1 MLLADQEEVSE
12 PSLSAPG
19 KGVIRNDR
27 LLELMGV
34 SMSEASS
41 SAGCS
46 AYSLD
51 DERPAAVA
59 PLRILSPHMPQ
70 LKHTTWFCVPGCD
83 CYLDS
88 KDTVN
93 DADPGDA
100 EELSVDEQYV
110 VEDSPLQEGFFS
122 RTHMNKT
129 SQKLL
134 RRSTTFE
141 PDFHV
146 RMKQFLLKNQQK
158 REKSRQSLAVEEDP
172 VIVPMPRINQRS
184 KCIPRSISHLLA
196 WNHEKESKLTRMR
209 DAESARQ
216 EATYVGKPSLSKR
229 SVSMFSKRQD
239 EVALCKVEDR
249 LHLLGLIYQY
259 QQEERKRAEERQASL
274 GLYPRLAPHSANAQR
289 RRRFSVH
296 ERLYQL
302 SKRKSANNNNNR
314 ERNEEGREG
323 HRRRE
328 RSVNKK
334 SIANTV
340 ERLHGLDKQY
350 KQNQLRLSDERK
362 QYFESLRRQVRWKN
376 ANDARHSQQRQLEET
391 LAMTECTF
399 RNPFYQKAWN
409 ALDTGRAKKEGNK
422 DSSAAFFKRCMVW
435 LDKRDR
441 QVAREKKAFQ
451 ERQLEECTFKPRTTA
466 RPPKYLAAKHRA
478 SNQLDDA
485 SASSSPAAFLDCS
498 TASSPERR
506 ELSAEELLTRLY
518 SALDLQALAGQTSP
532 ELSPLGSGDEGAHG
546 FPNGGKVNDCPGH
559 FGHIELARPMYHMG
573 FIKEVLK
580 ILRSVC
586 FHCSKVL
593 SDERDHRFRSAMKIK
608 NGKRRLKAVYE
619 ICSNKSMCEYGEEAD
634 MEKMREDLNIGLQG
648 GLDDKSKPKEGG
660 HGGCGGLQPKYRKQ
674 GIKLLVEFPEQM
686 EDVPGSGDRKQNLPA
701 AKVLSIFKNISD
713 EDCYALGLD
722 PRWARPDW
730 LIMTLMPVPPP
741 HVRPSVAIDGM
752 ARGEDDLTHN
762 LASIVKANLALL
774 NCVRKGEPSHIIEQ
788 FEQLLQFHLAT
799 FLNNEQP
806 GLPQAQQRS
815 GKPLKTLRQR
825 LRGKEGRIRGNLMG
839 KRVDFSARTVITA
852 DPNIDIDQVGV
863 PRSIAM
869 NLTVPERVTPFNMN
883 YMHQLIANGP
893 LEHPG
898 AKYIIRED
906 GNRIDLRYIKNKS
919 DLALKCGW
927 IVERHL
933 RDDDLVLFNRQP
945 SLHKMS
951 IMCHRVK
958 VFDWSTFRLNL
969 SVTSPYNADFDGDE
983 MNLHVPQSMTARADA
998 QELMMVHK
1006 VIITPQ
1012 SNRPVMSIVQDSL
1025 LGAQKFTKRDIFLHK
1040 DWVMN
1045 LLMWVS
1051 NWDGKV
1057 PTPAI
1062 LVPKKGELG
1071 KYTPIWTGKQIF
1083 SAIVPAINFTG
1094 FSSTHNSK
1102 EKFSDLSPI
1111 DSRVII
1117 QQGELLAGIIDKK
1130 IIGSSAGGL
1139 VHITML
1145 EKGPDETKR
1154 LLGAIQQLV
1163 NNWLV
1168 GRSFTVGVSDTIA
1181 DVSTLKTIVDI
1192 ITQAKVQ
1199 VHDLVVRGQKGK
1211 LETQPGR
1218 TMVESFEG
1226 LVNIVLNTARDQ
1238 AGREA
1243 QGSLDETNNIKATVT
1258 SGSKGSFINISQI
1271 IACVGQQNVE
1281 GKRIPYGFNH
1291 RTLPHYGKDDLG
1303 PESRGFVEN
1312 SYLKGLTPQEFF
1324 FHAMGGREG
1333 LIDTAVK
1340 TAETGY
1346 IQRRLVKAMESV
1358 MTRYDG
1364 TVRNAQ
1370 GEIIQ
1375 FLYGEDGMDAVW
1387 VEKQRFE
1394 SHKLNKVQFE
1404 KKYVFDPSDED
1415 LGCVPNCPD
1424 QLYLEPDII
1433 KDIRTNQR
1441 TQQLLREELNQLQ
1454 KDRVNLRVI
1463 LASRGQGQESDN
1475 AAQIPV
1481 NIRRLVENAQQLFS
1495 IDMRK
1500 PSSLHPSHI
1509 IEGVKELCKKII
1521 VVQGDDRLSIEAQE
1535 NATLFFQILLRS
1547 TLASKCVTLE
1557 HRLTETAFE
1566 WLMGEIESKF
1576 TSALVSAGE
1585 MAGVVG
1591 AQSIGEPATQMTLNT
1606 FHYAGVSAKNVTLG
1620 VPRLKEIMNIAK
1632 DVRTPSLRIFL
1643 TPDCAHDADKAK
1655 FIQSQLEY
1663 TTLADVT
1670 ANTSIY
1676 YDPDPMNTVVEEDQ
1690 EFVASYYEMPDED
1703 TPIARSPWL
1712 LRIELNPKMM
1722 ADKKLTMGEIA
1733 AQVESEYGQDL
1744 SCIFTDDNA
1753 DRLVLRIR
1761 IMSDEEE
1768 KLQRSGETAVGQED
1782 DTFLKRV
1789 EHNMLTQMKLRGIEG
1804 VKKVYIR
1811 EGPST
1816 HWFDDVGFKM
1826 MNEWML
1832 DTDGTNLLDV
1842 MCYPQVDATRTIS
1855 NDIVEII
1862 QVLGIE
1868 AVRRALLNEI
1878 RQVISF
1884 DGAYVNYRHLACLCD
1899 VMTFRGHLMAITR
1912 HGINRDDSGPLV
1924 RCSFEETVEI
1934 LMDAAMFSE
1943 GDPLT
1948 GVSENIM
1955 LGQLA
1960 PLGTGIM
1967 DLVLDAKKLANA
1979 IEYEASEIQQVMQ
1992 GLDNEWRSPDQ
2003 GPGTPMATPFAST
2016 PGFSASSPFSPGGG
2030 SFSPAAGAF
2039 SPMASPASP
2048 GFMAASPAHSPAS
2061 PLNPTSPAYS
2071 PMSPAYSP
2079 TSPAYSPTSPAYSP
2093 TSPAYSPTSPA
2104 YSPTSPAYSP
2114 TSPAYSPTSPAYS
2127 PTSPAYSPT
2136 SPAYSPTSPAY
2147 SPTSPAYSPTSPA
2160 YSPTSPA
2167 YSPTSPAYSPTSP
2180 AYSPTSPAYSPT
2192 SPAYSP
2198 TSPAYSPTSPAYSPT
2213 SPAYTP
2219 AYSPTSPAYS
2229 PTSPAYSPTSPAYSP
2244 TSPAY
2249 SPTSPA
2255 YSPTSPAY
2263 SPTSPAYSPTSP
2275 AYSPTSPSY
2284 SPASPEYN
2292 PTEGYNPTASGYSP
2306 TDADEKKEEEDAK

>member
-1 MLLADQEEVSE
+1 MASTQFSYSSARLRRVKYLQFGVFSPEE
-12 PSLSAPG
+12 
-19 KGVIRNDR
+19 IRAMSVTKQTKVNDR
-27 LLELMGV
+27 IIPDGISRPETYLNGHPVIGGIGDPRMGTCDFR
-34 SMSEASS
+34 AR
-41 SAGCS
+41 C
-46 AYSLD
+46 
-51 DERPAAVA
+51 
-59 PLRILSPHMPQ
+59 
-70 LKHTTWFCVPGCD
+70 KTCD
-83 CYLDS
+83 C
-88 KDTVN
+88 
-93 DADPGDA
+93 
-100 EELSVDEQYV
+100 
-110 VEDSPLQEGFFS
+110 
-122 RTHMNKT
+122 
-129 SQKLL
+129 
-134 RRSTTFE
+134 
-141 PDFHV
+141 
-146 RMKQFLLKNQQK
+146 
-158 REKSRQSLAVEEDP
+158 
-172 VIVPMPRINQRS
+172 
-184 KCIPRSISHLLA
+184 
-196 WNHEKESKLTRMR
+196 
-209 DAESARQ
+209 
-216 EATYVGKPSLSKR
+216 TYS
-229 SVSMFSKRQD
+229 
-239 EVALCKVEDR
+239 
-249 LHLLGLIYQY
+249 
-259 QQEERKRAEERQASL
+259 
-274 GLYPRLAPHSANAQR
+274 
-289 RRRFSVH
+289 
-296 ERLYQL
+296 
-302 SKRKSANNNNNR
+302 
-314 ERNEEGREG
+314 
-323 HRRRE
+323 
-328 RSVNKK
+328 
-334 SIANTV
+334 
-340 ERLHGLDKQY
+340 
-350 KQNQLRLSDERK
+350 
-362 QYFESLRRQVRWKN
+362 
-376 ANDARHSQQRQLEET
+376 
-391 LAMTECTF
+391 
-399 RNPFYQKAWN
+399 
-409 ALDTGRAKKEGNK
+409 
-422 DSSAAFFKRCMVW
+422 
-435 LDKRDR
+435 
-441 QVAREKKAFQ
+441 
-451 ERQLEECTFKPRTTA
+451 
-466 RPPKYLAAKHRA
+466 
-478 SNQLDDA
+478 
-485 SASSSPAAFLDCS
+485 
-498 TASSPERR
+498 
-506 ELSAEELLTRLY
+506 
-518 SALDLQALAGQTSP
+518 
-532 ELSPLGSGDEGAHG
+532 GS
-546 FPNGGKVNDCPGH
+546 GGKVNDCPGH

-713 EDCYALGLD
+713 EDCHALGLD
-722 PRWARPDW
+722 SRWARPDW

-852 DPNIDIDQVGV
+852 DPNLAIDQVGV

-951 IMCHRVK
+951 IMSHRVK

-1012 SNRPVMSIVQDSL
+1012 SNRPVMGIVQDSL
-1025 LGAQKFTKRDIFLHK
+1025 LGAQKFTKRDIFVSK

-1083 SAIVPAINFTG
+1083 SAIIPAINFTG
-1094 FSSTHNSK
+1094 FSSTHKSS

-1117 QQGELLAGIIDKK
+1117 QQGELLAGIVDKK

-1139 VHITML
+1139 IHITML

-1424 QLYLEPDII
+1424 QLYFEPDII

-1441 TQQLLREELNQLQ
+1441 TQQILRDELAQLQ

-1500 PSSLHPSHI
+1500 PSSLHPSRI

-1733 AQVESEYGQDL
+1733 AQVEAEYGQDL

-1842 MCYPQVDATRTIS
+1842 MCYPQVDSTRTIS

-1948 GVSENIM
+1948 GVSENVM

-2061 PLNPTSPAYS
+2061 PLSPTSPAYS
-2071 PMSPAYSP
+2071 PMSPAYSPTSPAYSP

-2292 PTEGYNPTASGYSP
+2292 PTEGGYNPTASGYSP
-2306 TDADEKKEEEDAK
+2306 TDADEKKED

>member
-1 MLLADQEEVSE
+1 MSSAQFSYSSARLRRVKYLQFGVFSPEEVRAMSVT
-12 PSLSAPG
+12 
-19 KGVIRNDR
+19 KQTKVNDR
-27 LLELMGV
+27 IVPDGITRPETYLNGHPVIGGIGDPRMGTCDFR
-34 SMSEASS
+34 AR
-41 SAGCS
+41 C
-46 AYSLD
+46 
-51 DERPAAVA
+51 
-59 PLRILSPHMPQ
+59 
-70 LKHTTWFCVPGCD
+70 KTCD
-83 CYLDS
+83 C
-88 KDTVN
+88 
-93 DADPGDA
+93 
-100 EELSVDEQYV
+100 
-110 VEDSPLQEGFFS
+110 
-122 RTHMNKT
+122 
-129 SQKLL
+129 
-134 RRSTTFE
+134 
-141 PDFHV
+141 
-146 RMKQFLLKNQQK
+146 
-158 REKSRQSLAVEEDP
+158 
-172 VIVPMPRINQRS
+172 
-184 KCIPRSISHLLA
+184 
-196 WNHEKESKLTRMR
+196 
-209 DAESARQ
+209 
-216 EATYVGKPSLSKR
+216 TYS
-229 SVSMFSKRQD
+229 
-239 EVALCKVEDR
+239 
-249 LHLLGLIYQY
+249 
-259 QQEERKRAEERQASL
+259 
-274 GLYPRLAPHSANAQR
+274 
-289 RRRFSVH
+289 
-296 ERLYQL
+296 
-302 SKRKSANNNNNR
+302 
-314 ERNEEGREG
+314 
-323 HRRRE
+323 
-328 RSVNKK
+328 
-334 SIANTV
+334 
-340 ERLHGLDKQY
+340 
-350 KQNQLRLSDERK
+350 
-362 QYFESLRRQVRWKN
+362 
-376 ANDARHSQQRQLEET
+376 
-391 LAMTECTF
+391 
-399 RNPFYQKAWN
+399 
-409 ALDTGRAKKEGNK
+409 
-422 DSSAAFFKRCMVW
+422 
-435 LDKRDR
+435 
-441 QVAREKKAFQ
+441 
-451 ERQLEECTFKPRTTA
+451 
-466 RPPKYLAAKHRA
+466 
-478 SNQLDDA
+478 
-485 SASSSPAAFLDCS
+485 
-498 TASSPERR
+498 
-506 ELSAEELLTRLY
+506 
-518 SALDLQALAGQTSP
+518 
-532 ELSPLGSGDEGAHG
+532 GS
-546 FPNGGKVNDCPGH
+546 GGKVNDCPGH
-559 FGHIELARPMYHMG
+559 FGHIELARPMFHLG

-593 SDERDHRFRSAMKIK
+593 SDERDHRFRSAMRIK

-619 ICSNKSMCEYGEEAD
+619 ICANKSMCEYGEEAD

-648 GLDDKSKPKEGG
+648 GLDDKNKPKEGG
-660 HGGCGGLQPKYRKQ
+660 HGGCGGLQPKYRRQ
-674 GIKLLVEFPEQM
+674 GIKILVEFPEQM

-713 EDCYALGLD
+713 KDCFALGLD

-730 LIMTLMPVPPP
+730 LILTLMPVPPP
-741 HVRPSVAIDGM
+741 HVRPSVALDGM

-788 FEQLLQFHLAT
+788 FEQLLQFHLST
-799 FLNNEQP
+799 FLNNEQA

-852 DPNIDIDQVGV
+852 DPNLEIDQVGV

-869 NLTVPERVTPFNMN
+869 NLTVPERVTPFNMA
-883 YMHQLIANGP
+883 YMHQLISNGP

-933 RDDDLVLFNRQP
+933 KDDDLVLFNRQP

-951 IMCHRVK
+951 IMAHRVK

-969 SVTSPYNADFDGDE
+969 SVTAPYNADFDGDE
-983 MNLHVPQSMTARADA
+983 MNLHVPQSLTARAEA
-998 QELMMVHK
+998 QEMMMVHK

-1012 SNRPVMSIVQDSL
+1012 SNRPVMGIVQDSL
-1025 LGAQKFTKRDIFLHK
+1025 LGVQKFTKRDVFVEK
-1040 DWVMN
+1040 DWAMG
-1045 LLMWVS
+1045 LLMWVL
-1051 NWDGKV
+1051 NWDGRV

-1071 KYTPIWTGKQIF
+1071 KYRPIWTGKQMF
-1083 SAIVPAINFTG
+1083 SMIMPSINFNG
-1094 FSSTHNSK
+1094 FATTHNSK
-1102 EKFSDLSPI
+1102 EKFSALAPV
-1111 DSRVII
+1111 DSRVIV
-1117 QQGELLAGIIDKK
+1117 QRGELLAGIIDKK
-1130 IIGSSAGGL
+1130 TIGSSPGGL
-1139 VHITML
+1139 VHVIML
-1145 EKGPDETKR
+1145 EKGPEEAR
-1154 LLGAIQQLV
+1154 NFLGATQKLV

-1181 DVSTLKTIVDI
+1181 DVSTLTTIVDI

-1199 VHDLVVRGQKGK
+1199 VHDLVQQGQKGK
-1211 LETQPGR
+1211 LERQPGR
-1218 TMVESFEG
+1218 TMVESFEQY
-1226 LVNIVLNTARDQ
+1226 VNKVLNTARDQ

-1281 GKRIPYGFNH
+1281 GKRIPYGFNR

-1394 SHKLNKVQFE
+1394 SHRLNKKDFE
-1404 KKYVFDPSDED
+1404 KKYVFDITSDL
-1415 LGCVPNCPD
+1415 LGCVPNSPD

-1433 KDIRTNQR
+1433 KDIRTSQH
-1441 TQQLLREELNQLQ
+1441 TQQVLREELDQLQ

-1463 LASRGQGQESDN
+1463 LASRGQGQESDDG
-1475 AAQIPV
+1475 AQVPV
-1481 NIRRLVENAQQLFS
+1481 NIRRLVQNAQQLFS
-1495 IDMRK
+1495 VDLQK
-1500 PSSLHPSHI
+1500 PSSLHPIRI
-1509 IEGVKELCKKII
+1509 IEGVKELCQKVI
-1521 VVQGDDRLSIEAQE
+1521 VVQGDDRLSIEAQQ

-1547 TLASKCVTLE
+1547 TLASKTVTLE

-1576 TSALVSAGE
+1576 TSALVAAGE
-1585 MAGVVG
+1585 MAGVVA

-1632 DVRTPSLRIFL
+1632 DVRTPSLQIYL

-1655 FIQSQLEY
+1655 FVQSQLEY

-1670 ANTSIY
+1670 ANTAIY
-1676 YDPDPMNTVVEEDQ
+1676 YDPDPMNTIIEEDQ
-1690 EFVASYYEMPDED
+1690 EFVATYFEMPDED
-1703 TPIARSPWL
+1703 MPMARSPWL
-1712 LRIELNPKMM
+1712 LRIELNREMM
-1722 ADKKLTMGEIA
+1722 ADKKLSMSEIA
-1733 AQVESEYGQDL
+1733 SQIESEYGQDL

-1753 DRLVLRIR
+1753 DKLVLRIR
-1761 IMSDEEE
+1761 IMSDDEE
-1768 KLQRSGETAVGQED
+1768 KLQRTTDAVVGQED

-1789 EHNMLTQMKLRGIEG
+1789 EHNMLTQMKLRGVIG

-1811 EGPST
+1811 ENHPT
-1816 HWFDDVGFKM
+1816 MWQDDVGFKM
-1826 MNEWML
+1826 SSEWVL
-1832 DTDGTNLLDV
+1832 DTDGTNLLDI

-1884 DGAYVNYRHLACLCD
+1884 DGAYVNYRHLACLAD

-1934 LMDAAMFSE
+1934 LMDAAMFAE

-1948 GVSENIM
+1948 GVSENVM

-1960 PLGTGIM
+1960 PLGTGVM

-1979 IEYEASEIQQVMQ
+1979 IEYEASEIQQVMR

-2003 GPGTPMATPFAST
+2003 GPGTPMATPFGMST

-2030 SFSPAAGAF
+2030 VLSPVAGAF

-2048 GFMAASPAHSPAS
+2048 GFTIGSPGFGAASPAHSPAS
-2061 PLNPTSPAYS
+2061 PLNPHSPAYN

-2213 SPAYTP
+2213 SPAYSPTSP

-2275 AYSPTSPSY
+2275 AYSP
-2284 SPASPEYN
+2284 ASPEYN
-2292 PTEGYNPTASGYSP
+2292 PTEGYDPTASGYSP
-2306 TDADEKKEEEDAK
+2306 TDHGDESKD